1 MYSVVLMMTLSGGAE
16 SVDFGHRCNGCASSH
31 GCHAVARCSGS
42 SCHGCHGGLFSR
54 HGNRCHHACHGGGH
68 CASSCH
74 AVSVGCHGCHGGRGH
89 GCHGGLFSGHRS
101 RCHGCHGGCNGG
113 CYAAGCSG
121 GCAGCTGGGAVVPVG
136 PKSMPKDG
144 KKGTEEV
151 SIAPATIVVT
161 LPAEAKLTVDGNAT
175 RATSARRTFV
185 TPALEVGGDYSYTL
199 RAEMVQ
205 DGQVAVQTQN
215 VTVRGGETTEVS
227 FTFASQG
234 VASR

>member
-1 MYSVVLMMTLSGGAE
+1 
-16 SVDFGHRCNGCASSH
+16 
-31 GCHAVARCSGS
+31 
-42 SCHGCHGGLFSR
+42 
-54 HGNRCHHACHGGGH
+54 
-68 CASSCH
+68 
-74 AVSVGCHGCHGGRGH
+74 
-89 GCHGGLFSGHRS
+89 
-101 RCHGCHGGCNGG
+101 
-113 CYAAGCSG
+113 
-121 GCAGCTGGGAVVPVG
+121 
-136 PKSMPKDG
+136 MPKDG

>member
-1 MYSVVLMMTLSGGAE
+1 
-16 SVDFGHRCNGCASSH
+16 
-31 GCHAVARCSGS
+31 
-42 SCHGCHGGLFSR
+42 
-54 HGNRCHHACHGGGH
+54 
-68 CASSCH
+68 
-74 AVSVGCHGCHGGRGH
+74 
-89 GCHGGLFSGHRS
+89 
-101 RCHGCHGGCNGG
+101 
-113 CYAAGCSG
+113 
-121 GCAGCTGGGAVVPVG
+121 
-136 PKSMPKDG
+136 MPKDG
-144 KKGTEEV
+144 KKGTDEV

-175 RATSARRTFV
+175 RATSNRRTFV